1 MLNIANLYVGG
12 DSAGAQIAF
21 QYVTI
26 QTNPDYQVGFSQTI
40 PPQSIKGAISY
51 CGPLDLK
58 QMVDDQSDSFFLTF
72 FVQTVAFL
80 NRN

>member
-21 QYVTI
+21 QYVTV
-26 QTNPDYQVGFSQTI
+26 QTNPDYHIGFSQAV

-51 CGPLDLK
+51 CGPPDLK
-58 QMVDDQSDSFFLTF
+58 
-72 FVQTVAFL
+72 
-80 NRN
+80 